1 MKFYFNID
9 DKSVNS
15 EDDITSELKQQLALF
30 QAHRI
35 KYRIMW
41 ELRELEKE
49 INNDGGIFIYQNGKL
64 ETKNFTE
71 EITESINTR
80 LSSIDWSVW

>member
-1 MKFYFNID
+1 
-9 DKSVNS
+9 
-15 EDDITSELKQQLALF
+15 
-30 QAHRI
+30 
-35 KYRIMW
+35 MW